1 MNIAVLSLL
10 FLVAAIAIGYIKDIN
25 VGVLAIIFSFVLAL
39 AGGVEMNAIL
49 NGFPSKMFLTLLGT
63 MYLFALLQENGTLGL
78 LSKKLVS
85 LVGKRA
91 YLVPVIVY
99 VISYLISAAG
109 PGAISA
115 QAVMIIFSV
124 SLSVQMGI
132 KPYMMSSMAILGTV
146 GGTVSPIALTG
157 VIVHDLTEKMS
168 YPGIENLPT
177 ALMLD
182 ITIMN
187 AICALV
193 IYVLF
198 KGYKLKPATQAIDD
212 IEPLSKFNRSQLLSL
227 AGTLVLIVTVLFFQM
242 NVGLV
247 GFLVA
252 VLLSFLG
259 AVDEK
264 QAFRLI
270 PWSVLILVGGM
281 SILMDV
287 TFEVGGIDLLT
298 DLLKKVMNGTTAA
311 FVMTLAS
318 GITGWFSSGNGVVIP
333 TFVPTAQNLAS
344 ALGGISP
351 TEIILAIVAGATVGG
366 LSPFDSGGSMIIGYY
381 AQETGISEKEQQ
393 KMFLVFF
400 GLAVLCVVLS
410 AVLGLLGVFRL
421 FI

>member
-39 AGGVEMNAIL
+39 SGGVEMNAIL

>member
-212 IEPLSKFNRSQLLSL
+212 IEPLSKFNRSQLFSL

>member
-157 VIVHDLTEKMS
+157 VIEHDLTEKMS
-168 YPGIENLPT
+168 YPGIENLAT

>member
-1 MNIAVLSLL
+1 MNVAVLSLI
-10 FLVAAIAIGYIKDIN
+10 FLVLAIAIGYIKDMN
-25 VGVLAIIFSFVLAL
+25 VGVLAIIFSFFLVVL
-39 AGGVEMNAIL
+39 GGVNLDMVL

-63 MYLFALLQENGTLGL
+63 MYLFALLQDNGTLGL

-85 LVGKRA
+85 LVGKKT
-91 YLVPVIVY
+91 YLVPIIVY
-99 VISYLISAAG
+99 IISYFISATG

-124 SLSVQMGI
+124 TLSVQMGI

-146 GGTVSPIALTG
+146 GGTVSPVALTG
-157 VIVHDLTEKMS
+157 IIVNDLVAKMS
-168 YPGIENLPT
+168 FPGAERTLK
-177 ALMLD
+177 ALLID

-187 AICALV
+187 VICAAV

-198 KGYKLKPATQAIDD
+198 KGYKLRPSEEKITANVD
-212 IEPLSKFNRSQLLSL
+212 IPRFNRSQILSL
-227 AGTLVLIVTVLFFQM
+227 IGTAVLIVAVLMFKM

-247 GFLVA
+247 GFFVA
-252 VLLSFLG
+252 IVLSLFG
-259 AVDEK
+259 AVEDQK
-264 QAFRLI
+264 AFKLI

-281 SILMDV
+281 SILMDI
-287 TFEVGGIDLLT
+287 TFEVGGIELLT
-298 DLLKKVMNGTTAA
+298 NMLKKVMNKNTVA

-351 TEIILAIVAGATVGG
+351 IEIIISIVAGATVGG

-400 GLAVLCVVLS
+400 GLAVLCVLIA
-410 AVLGLLGVFRL
+410 AVLGALGLYRL
-421 FI
+421 YN